1 MSREST
7 NYSLMQKTSSAAGLE
22 STNPSKPTEVGSKI
36 LGDLPI
42 FQEGDNVDREGK
54 SYIQEG
60 NSPRMVTGP
69 DFKGVNMEQ
78 MREMIVQPSRLEL
91 NDGAK
96 CKPAE
101 RVLGSEYS
109 RMDQ

>member
-1 MSREST
+1 M
-7 NYSLMQKTSSAAGLE
+7 
-22 STNPSKPTEVGSKI
+22 
-36 LGDLPI
+36 
-42 FQEGDNVDREGK
+42 
-54 SYIQEG
+54 
-60 NSPRMVTGP
+60 TGP